1 MPFHKND
8 KYRIAQRKRRERES
22 ANYRIWRRERVDV
35 EERTKLKAPPRRE
48 KSAEKRGPPEFL
60 VMSHKLWLGY

>member
-1 MPFHKND
+1 MFFKLIQGLITTSCRFIKMTNTELHNVND
-8 KYRIAQRKRRERES
+8 ERERES

-48 KSAEKRGPPEFL
+48 KSAESA
-60 VMSHKLWLGY
+60 V